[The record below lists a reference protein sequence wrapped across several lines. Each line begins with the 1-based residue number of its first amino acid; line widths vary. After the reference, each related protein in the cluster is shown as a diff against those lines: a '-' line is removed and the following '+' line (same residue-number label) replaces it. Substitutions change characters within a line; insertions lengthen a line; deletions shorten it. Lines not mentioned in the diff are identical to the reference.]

1 VACGLLTVAIPACY
15 AEVKKEDY
23 DMTHQSV
30 PSTDKKDGWS
40 VGRVLASGDK
50 SIIASLQADFIQK
63 PGMYTA
69 QFSLAPIDLTPP
81 PPIFPNPPNTFAPIK
96 AEAEITWAVEG
107 NTIVRKISVSNGV
120 TISGPGQAVHI
131 VIKDA
136 SVISPSLPPHT
147 VLGQKYFVAVTLT
160 PGVRPSDTLPPV
172 LFQANAVLGIP
183 AGGAALIDIPQ
194 NVGVKSVLVTVADVA
209 GNSILEQHAQTGQLG
224 PAGNTMTLY
233 DPRAFGFFPVLP
245 GAVGIELLN
254 KSGVTLVFSVLFGVD
269 G

>member
-1 VACGLLTVAIPACY
+1 
-15 AEVKKEDY
+15 
-23 DMTHQSV
+23 MTHQSV